1 MRFSFA
7 QNLLTGYR
15 SGKRIIYMKELK
27 EETLGQRIKAQRI
40 RIGMTQDD
48 LAEKLLIP
56 KASVSAYENDRIDI
70 KGSRIVEL
78 AEALGVSPNYLL
90 GFTEEENPVLDDIIE
105 ALRKIKN
112 QNTLDILKIQIEALA
127 R

>member
-1 MRFSFA
+1 
-7 QNLLTGYR
+7 
-15 SGKRIIYMKELK
+15 MKELK

-90 GFTEEENPVLDDIIE
+90 GFAEEENPVLDDIIE

>member
-1 MRFSFA
+1 
-7 QNLLTGYR
+7 
-15 SGKRIIYMKELK
+15 MKELK

-112 QNTLDILKIQIEALA
+112 QNTLDILKIQMEALA

>member
-1 MRFSFA
+1 
-7 QNLLTGYR
+7 
-15 SGKRIIYMKELK
+15 MKELK

-48 LAEKLLIP
+48 LSEKLLIP
-56 KASVSAYENDRIDI
+56 KVSVSAYENDRIDI

-78 AEALGVSPNYLL
+78 AKVLGVTPNYLL
-90 GFTEEENPVLDDIIE
+90 GFNEEENPVLDDILG
-105 ALRKIKN
+105 ALKQIKDT
-112 QNTLDILKIQIEALA
+112 NTLNILKIQIEALA

>member
-1 MRFSFA
+1 MR
-7 QNLLTGYR
+7 
-15 SGKRIIYMKELK
+15 ELK

-78 AEALGVSPNYLL
+78 AEALGASPNYLL
-90 GFTEEENPVLDDIIE
+90 GFNEEENPVLADIIE
-105 ALRKIKN
+105 ALKQIKDL
-112 QNTLDILKIQIEALA
+112 NTLNILKIQIEALA

>member
-1 MRFSFA
+1 MR
-7 QNLLTGYR
+7 
-15 SGKRIIYMKELK
+15 ELK

-90 GFTEEENPVLDDIIE
+90 GFAEEENPVLDDIIE
-105 ALRKIKN
+105 TLRKIKN

>member
-1 MRFSFA
+1 
-7 QNLLTGYR
+7 
-15 SGKRIIYMKELK
+15 MKEFK

-78 AEALGVSPNYLL
+78 AEAIGVSPNYLL

>member
-1 MRFSFA
+1 
-7 QNLLTGYR
+7 
-15 SGKRIIYMKELK
+15 MKELK

-90 GFTEEENPVLDDIIE
+90 GFNEEENPVLEDIIV
-105 ALRKIKN
+105 ALRKIN
-112 QNTLDILKIQIEALA
+112 DQNALDILKIQIEALA

>member
-1 MRFSFA
+1 
-7 QNLLTGYR
+7 
-15 SGKRIIYMKELK
+15 MKELK

-40 RIGMTQDD
+40 RRGMTQDD

-78 AEALGVSPNYLL
+78 SEALSVTPNYLL

>member
-1 MRFSFA
+1 
-7 QNLLTGYR
+7 
-15 SGKRIIYMKELK
+15 MKELK

-105 ALRKIKN
+105 ALRKIKD

>member
-1 MRFSFA
+1 MR
-7 QNLLTGYR
+7 
-15 SGKRIIYMKELK
+15 ELK

-90 GFTEEENPVLDDIIE
+90 GFTEEGNPVLDDIIE

>member
-1 MRFSFA
+1 
-7 QNLLTGYR
+7 
-15 SGKRIIYMKELK
+15 MKELK

-40 RIGMTQDD
+40 RRGMTQDD

>member
-1 MRFSFA
+1 
-7 QNLLTGYR
+7 
-15 SGKRIIYMKELK
+15 MKELK

>member
-1 MRFSFA
+1 
-7 QNLLTGYR
+7 
-15 SGKRIIYMKELK
+15 MKELK

-78 AEALGVSPNYLL
+78 SEALSVTPNYLL

-112 QNTLDILKIQIEALA
+112 QNTFDILKIQIEALA

>member
-1 MRFSFA
+1 
-7 QNLLTGYR
+7 
-15 SGKRIIYMKELK
+15 MKEFK
-27 EETLGQRIKAQRI
+27 EETLGKRIRAQRI

>member
-1 MRFSFA
+1 
-7 QNLLTGYR
+7 
-15 SGKRIIYMKELK
+15 MKEFK
-27 EETLGQRIKAQRI
+27 EETLGKRIRAQRI

-56 KASVSAYENDRIDI
+56 KTSVSAYENDRIDI

-90 GFTEEENPVLDDIIE
+90 GFNEEENPVLEEITD
-105 ALRKIKN
+105 ALQKIKDPN
-112 QNTLDILKIQIEALA
+112 ILNILKIQIEALA

>member
-1 MRFSFA
+1 
-7 QNLLTGYR
+7 
-15 SGKRIIYMKELK
+15 MKELK

-90 GFTEEENPVLDDIIE
+90 GFNEEENPVLEDIIE
-105 ALRKIKN
+105 ALRKIKD
-112 QNTLDILKIQIEALA
+112 QNALDILKIQIEALA

>member
-1 MRFSFA
+1 
-7 QNLLTGYR
+7 
-15 SGKRIIYMKELK
+15 MKELK

-112 QNTLDILKIQIEALA
+112 QNTFDILKIQIEALA

>member
-1 MRFSFA
+1 MR
-7 QNLLTGYR
+7 
-15 SGKRIIYMKELK
+15 ELK

-40 RIGMTQDD
+40 RRGMTQDD

-78 AEALGVSPNYLL
+78 SEALSVTPNYLL

>member
-1 MRFSFA
+1 
-7 QNLLTGYR
+7 
-15 SGKRIIYMKELK
+15 MKELK
-27 EETLGQRIKAQRI
+27 EETLGQRIKAQRN

-78 AEALGVSPNYLL
+78 AEALGVTPNYLL
-90 GFTEEENPVLDDIIE
+90 GFCEEENLVLVNIIE
-105 ALRKIKN
+105 ALKQIKDS
-112 QNTLDILKIQIEALA
+112 NTLNILKIQIEALA
-127 R
+127 KE

>member
-1 MRFSFA
+1 
-7 QNLLTGYR
+7 
-15 SGKRIIYMKELK
+15 MKELK

-40 RIGMTQDD
+40 RIGRTQDD

-78 AEALGVSPNYLL
+78 AETLGVSPNYLL

>member
-1 MRFSFA
+1 
-7 QNLLTGYR
+7 
-15 SGKRIIYMKELK
+15 MKELK

-78 AEALGVSPNYLL
+78 SEALSVTPNYLL

-105 ALRKIKN
+105 ALRKIKD

>member
-1 MRFSFA
+1 
-7 QNLLTGYR
+7 
-15 SGKRIIYMKELK
+15 MKEIK

-48 LAEKLLIP
+48 LADKLLIP

-78 AEALGVSPNYLL
+78 AKALEVTPNYLL
-90 GFTEEENPVLDDIIE
+90 GFFEEEDPVLNDIVR
-105 ALRKIKN
+105 ALKEIKDPSIL
-112 QNTLDILKIQIEALA
+112 TVLKIQIEALSK
-127 R
+127 

>member
-1 MRFSFA
+1 MR
-7 QNLLTGYR
+7 
-15 SGKRIIYMKELK
+15 ELK

-40 RIGMTQDD
+40 RRGMTQDD

-90 GFTEEENPVLDDIIE
+90 GFTEEENPVLDDILE

>member
-1 MRFSFA
+1 
-7 QNLLTGYR
+7 
-15 SGKRIIYMKELK
+15 MKELK

-40 RIGMTQDD
+40 RIGMTQEE